1 VPDAVSA
8 IETPPIRAVL
18 YGYGRVNHGALEL
31 AGLRHWLSVTGVIA
45 RSDRP
50 IDGTGASGLAV
61 HADAAATLAGAR
73 PEVVIVATRSRM
85 TDVMPHL
92 RLAVASGARAVLCTA
107 EELAWVDP
115 ASADAIELRALAHE
129 YGTAIVATGVN
140 PGFVLDLWP
149 LMLSGLAWDVAS
161 MHARR
166 VSDVSVFSPDTRA
179 RLGIGHTAES
189 FQAGLDDGTVVGHLG
204 FTESLRILGDR
215 MGRPTDDIRIV
226 TEPVFAERRYQLPDG
241 VVEAGQTIG
250 ALQRAESRV
259 DGKPWITIELM
270 VHAAPYEAGVP
281 PVDQVSLEGRHS
293 LRVTV
298 EPGCG
303 AILGTAAI
311 LVNSIPTALA
321 ARPGLY
327 RAGDL
332 PVSAPWLGHDRPPIE
347 QFGEASLS

>member
-1 VPDAVSA
+1 MHVDSPGHATDFDP
-8 IETPPIRAVL
+8 TGPIQVVL
-18 YGYGRVNHGALEL
+18 YGYGRANHGVAEL
-31 AGLRHWLSVTGVIA
+31 AAMRPWLSVVGVIA
-45 RSDRP
+45 RSERP
-50 IDGTGASGLAV
+50 MDGPGDDHLTVESDARAV
-61 HADAAATLAGAR
+61 LERAR
-73 PEVVIVATRSRM
+73 PEVVVVATRSRM
-85 TDVMPHL
+85 VDVMPQL
-92 RLAVASGARAVLCTA
+92 RLAIASGARAVLCTA

-115 ASADAIELRALAHE
+115 ASADAVELRALAEEH
-129 YGTAIVATGVN
+129 GTAIVATGVN

-149 LMLSGLAWDVAS
+149 MVLSGLAWDVTS

-166 VSDVSVFSPDTRA
+166 ISDVSVFSPETRS
-179 RLGIGHTAES
+179 RLGIAHTAAS

-204 FTESLRILGDR
+204 FTESLRLLGDR

-226 TEPVFAERRYQLPDG
+226 TEPVFADRRYQLADG

-259 DGKPWITIELM
+259 DGTPWITIELM

-281 PVDQVSLEGRHS
+281 PIDQVSLEGRHS

-311 LVNSIPTALA
+311 LVNSIPTALS

-332 PVSAPWLGHDRPPIE
+332 PVSAPWLGSERPPV
-347 QFGEASLS
+347 QSFG